1 MGTWVTAQPLFSGYI
16 YIPLSSRPVLNVP
29 LPENHLPLPARQYRM
44 LFKLAP
50 LTLCFSINLGG
61 YLDYPPSLCLLFSP
75 QVLQGHHLFETFAM
89 LQLPRIPEQCLAAH
103 GKHRNSVI
111 TSLPS
116 APIILH
122 SHPLLAPA
130 ASSTAFHPLKPP
142 IMLAPLPFAELSALP
157 CCPSETSFLP
167 GAGPDPW
174 LEFSKCLW
182 S

>member
-1 MGTWVTAQPLFSGYI
+1 MCLFQKTIFSCQPANTECCSNW
-16 YIPLSSRPVLNVP
+16 S
-29 LPENHLPLPARQYRM
+29 
-44 LFKLAP
+44 

-75 QVLQGHHLFETFAM
+75 QVLQGHHLLETFAM
-89 LQLPRIPEQCLAAH
+89 LQLPRILEQCLAAH

-122 SHPLLAPA
+122 SHPLLVPA
-130 ASSTAFHPLKPP
+130 VSSTAFHPLKPP
-142 IMLAPLPFAELSALP
+142 MMFAPLPCSELSALP
-157 CCPSETSFLP
+157 CCPSKTSFLP